1 MTVKS
6 CEKLE
11 KSRVALTIEASA
23 EEFEAAVNKAYLKMR
38 GKINVPGFRVGK
50 APRKIIEKMYGE
62 EVFYEEAV
70 NIILPDAYEDAVKE
84 QKLDVVGYPE
94 VELESCTKDGV
105 VFKCTVAVY
114 PEVKLGQYK
123 GLEAP
128 KAEVKVAAAD
138 VNARLKEMADRN
150 SRLVSVERAVKK
162 GDTAD
167 IDFEGFDNGVAF
179 DGGKGENFDLEI
191 GSGSFVPGFEEQ
203 LIGMKAGEEKD
214 IDITFPENYTPE
226 LAGKPVVFHVKVNE
240 VKVKEVPAV
249 DDEFAKDVSEFDTL
263 KELKADIKKKMTAER
278 TEAAQRAFED
288 VLMAKVAEGVE
299 AEIPHEM
306 VELQAERMMEQ
317 FKQQLAAQGIPFDQ
331 YLKMT
336 GTTEA
341 DFRKQADGP
350 AAEQVKMDLAVE
362 AIIKAEGLEATD
374 EDVENELKNVA
385 EKYGMD
391 LETVKKYLRP
401 EDVKEQVIREKAVK
415 VVADS
420 AVAVAPAEEKAELEA
435 EGEVVEKKPAK
446 KPAAKKTTKTA
457 AKKTTTAK
465 TTKTSTA
472 KKTAA
477 KTAEKEPAAK
487 KTTKTAVK
495 KTTTKSTAAKKTTKK
510 AAEKAE

>member
-1 MTVKS
+1 MSV
-6 CEKLE
+6 
-11 KSRVALTIEASA
+11 I
-23 EEFEAAVNKAYLKMR
+23 EAAVNKAYLKMR

-50 APRKIIEKMYGE
+50 APRKIIEKMYGA

-70 NIILPDAYEDAVKE
+70 NIILPDAYEAAVKE
-84 QKLDVVGYPE
+84 QELDVVGYPE

-128 KAEVKVAAAD
+128 KAEVKVVAAD

-240 VKVKEVPAV
+240 VKVKEVPAL

-263 KELKADIKKKMTAER
+263 KELKADIKKKLTAER
-278 TEAAQRAFED
+278 TESAQRAFED

-299 AEIPHEM
+299 ADVPHEM
-306 VELQAERMMEQ
+306 VELQAEQMTEG
-317 FKQQLAAQGIPFDQ
+317 FKQQLASQGIPFDQ

-336 GTTEA
+336 NTTEA
-341 DFRKQADGP
+341 DFKSQAYGP
-350 AAEQVKMDLAVE
+350 AEQQVKMDLAIS
-362 AIIKAEGLEATD
+362 AIVKAENLEATD
-374 EDVENELKNVA
+374 DEVEAEMKKVA
-385 EKYGMD
+385 DRYGMD
-391 LETVKKYLRP
+391 LDTVKKYLRP
-401 EDVKEQVIREKAVK
+401 EEVKEQVIREKVIK
-415 VVADS
+415 LVADN
-420 AVAVAPAEEKAELEA
+420 AVAVAPAEALAEEETEA
-435 EGEVVEKKPAK
+435 ETAEEKKPAKKAAAK
-446 KPAAKKTTKTA
+446 KPAAKKT
-457 AKKTTTAK
+457 AKKD
-465 TTKTSTA
+465 
-472 KKTAA
+472 
-477 KTAEKEPAAK
+477 AE
-487 KTTKTAVK
+487 
-495 KTTTKSTAAKKTTKK
+495 
-510 AAEKAE
+510 

>member
-240 VKVKEVPAV
+240 VKVKEVPAI

-299 AEIPHEM
+299 ADIPQEM

-331 YLKMT
+331 YLQMT

-362 AIIKAEGLEATD
+362 AIVKAEGLEATD

-446 KPAAKKTTKTA
+446 KPAAKKT
-457 AKKTTTAK
+457 AKKD
-465 TTKTSTA
+465 
-472 KKTAA
+472 
-477 KTAEKEPAAK
+477 AEKD
-487 KTTKTAVK
+487 
-495 KTTTKSTAAKKTTKK
+495 
-510 AAEKAE
+510 AE

>member
-1 MTVKS
+1 MSVKS
-6 CEKLE
+6 CERLD
-11 KSRVALTIEASA
+11 KSKVALTIEADA
-23 EEFEAAVNKAYLKMR
+23 AAFEAAINKAYLQQR
-38 GKINVPGFRVGK
+38 SKISVPGFRPGK
-50 APRKIIEKMYGE
+50 APRKMIESMYGA

-70 NIILPDAYEDAVKE
+70 NILLPDAYEAAVKE
-84 QKLDVVGYPE
+84 QELKVVGYPE
-94 VELESCTKDGV
+94 VELESCGKDGV

-114 PEVKLGQYK
+114 PEVTLGQYK

-128 KAEVKVAAAD
+128 KAEVNVTDED
-138 VNARLKEMADRN
+138 VDNRLNEMADRN
-150 SRLVSVERAVKK
+150 SRLVSVEREIQK

-191 GSGSFVPGFEEQ
+191 GSGSFVPGFEDQ
-203 LIGMKAGEEKD
+203 LVGMKAGEEKD
-214 IDITFPENYTPE
+214 IDITFPENYAPE

-240 VKVKEVPAV
+240 VKVKEVPAI

-331 YLKMT
+331 YLQMT

-446 KPAAKKTTKTA
+446 KPAAKKT
-457 AKKTTTAK
+457 AKKD
-465 TTKTSTA
+465 
-472 KKTAA
+472 
-477 KTAEKEPAAK
+477 AEKD
-487 KTTKTAVK
+487 
-495 KTTTKSTAAKKTTKK
+495 
-510 AAEKAE
+510 AE

>member
-374 EDVENELKNVA
+374 EDMENELKNVA

-435 EGEVVEKKPAK
+435 DGEVVEKKPAK
-446 KPAAKKTTKTA
+446 KPAAKKTTK
-457 AKKTTTAK
+457 KD
-465 TTKTSTA
+465 
-472 KKTAA
+472 
-477 KTAEKEPAAK
+477 AEKD
-487 KTTKTAVK
+487 
-495 KTTTKSTAAKKTTKK
+495 
-510 AAEKAE
+510 AE

>member
-11 KSRVALTIEASA
+11 KSRVALTIETSA

-50 APRKIIEKMYGE
+50 APRKIIEKMYGA

-70 NIILPDAYEDAVKE
+70 NIILPDAYEAAVKE
-84 QKLDVVGYPE
+84 QGLETVGYPQ

-150 SRLVSVERAVKK
+150 SRLVSVEHAVKK

-191 GSGSFVPGFEEQ
+191 GSGRFVPGFEEQ

-240 VKVKEVPAV
+240 VKVKEVPAI

-263 KELKADIKKKMTAER
+263 KDLKADIKKKMTAER

-299 AEIPHEM
+299 ADIPQEM

-317 FKQQLAAQGIPFDQ
+317 FKQQLASQGIPFDQ

-341 DFRKQADGP
+341 DFRQQAEGP
-350 AAEQVKMDLAVE
+350 ASEQVKMDLAVE
-362 AIIKAEGLEATD
+362 AIIKAEGLEASD
-374 EDVENELKNVA
+374 EDVENEMKSVA

-391 LETVKKYLRP
+391 LDTVKKYLRP
-401 EDVKEQVIREKAVK
+401 EDVKEQVVREKVMK
-415 VVADS
+415 LVADN
-420 AVAVAPAEEKAELEA
+420 AVVVAPAEEKAELEA
-435 EGEVVEKKPAK
+435 EGEIVEKKPAK
-446 KPAAKKTTKTA
+446 KAEGEKTEGEKAEKKPAAKKT
-457 AKKTTTAK
+457 AKKD
-465 TTKTSTA
+465 
-472 KKTAA
+472 
-477 KTAEKEPAAK
+477 AE
-487 KTTKTAVK
+487 
-495 KTTTKSTAAKKTTKK
+495 
-510 AAEKAE
+510 

>member
-70 NIILPDAYEDAVKE
+70 NIILPDAYEDAIKE

-214 IDITFPENYTPE
+214 IDVTFPENYAPE

-374 EDVENELKNVA
+374 EDVENELKNMA

-446 KPAAKKTTKTA
+446 KPAAKKT
-457 AKKTTTAK
+457 AKKD
-465 TTKTSTA
+465 
-472 KKTAA
+472 
-477 KTAEKEPAAK
+477 AEKD
-487 KTTKTAVK
+487 
-495 KTTTKSTAAKKTTKK
+495 
-510 AAEKAE
+510 AE

>member
-167 IDFEGFDNGVAF
+167 IDFEGFDNGKPF

-214 IDITFPENYTPE
+214 IDITFPENYAPE

-306 VELQAERMMEQ
+306 VELQAERMIEQ

-446 KPAAKKTTKTA
+446 KPAAKKD
-457 AKKTTTAK
+457 
-465 TTKTSTA
+465 
-472 KKTAA
+472 
-477 KTAEKEPAAK
+477 AEKD
-487 KTTKTAVK
+487 
-495 KTTTKSTAAKKTTKK
+495 
-510 AAEKAE
+510 AE

>member
-446 KPAAKKTTKTA
+446 KPAAKKTTK
-457 AKKTTTAK
+457 KD
-465 TTKTSTA
+465 
-472 KKTAA
+472 
-477 KTAEKEPAAK
+477 AEKD
-487 KTTKTAVK
+487 
-495 KTTTKSTAAKKTTKK
+495 
-510 AAEKAE
+510 AE

>member
-70 NIILPDAYEDAVKE
+70 NIILPDAYEDAIKE

-214 IDITFPENYTPE
+214 IDITFPENYAPE

-385 EKYGMD
+385 GKYGMD

-446 KPAAKKTTKTA
+446 KPAAKKT
-457 AKKTTTAK
+457 AKKD
-465 TTKTSTA
+465 
-472 KKTAA
+472 
-477 KTAEKEPAAK
+477 AEKD
-487 KTTKTAVK
+487 
-495 KTTTKSTAAKKTTKK
+495 
-510 AAEKAE
+510 AE

>member
-6 CEKLE
+6 CEKLD
-11 KSRVALTIEASA
+11 KSRVALTIETGA

-50 APRKIIEKMYGE
+50 APRKIIEKMYGA

-70 NIILPDAYEDAVKE
+70 NIILPDAYEAAVKE
-84 QKLDVVGYPE
+84 QELEVVGYPQ

-226 LAGKPVVFHVKVNE
+226 LAGKPVVFHVKINE
-240 VKVKEVPAV
+240 VKVKEVPAI

-263 KELKADIKKKMTAER
+263 KDLKADIKKKMTAER

-299 AEIPHEM
+299 AEIPQEM
-306 VELQAERMMEQ
+306 VELQAEKMMEQ
-317 FKQQLAAQGIPFDQ
+317 FKQQLASQGIPFDQ

-341 DFRKQADGP
+341 DFRQQAQGP

-374 EDVENELKNVA
+374 EDVESEMKSVA

-415 VVADS
+415 IVADS
-420 AVAVAPAEEKAELEA
+420 AKAVAPAEEKAELEEKGEAA
-435 EGEVVEKKPAK
+435 EKPAKKVPARKAKAEDGEKAEK
-446 KPAAKKTTKTA
+446 KPAAKKT
-457 AKKTTTAK
+457 AKKE
-465 TTKTSTA
+465 
-472 KKTAA
+472 
-477 KTAEKEPAAK
+477 AE
-487 KTTKTAVK
+487 
-495 KTTTKSTAAKKTTKK
+495 
-510 AAEKAE
+510 

>member
-11 KSRVALTIEASA
+11 KSRVALTIETSA

-50 APRKIIEKMYGE
+50 APRKIIEKMYGA

-70 NIILPDAYEDAVKE
+70 NIILPDAYEAAVKE
-84 QKLDVVGYPE
+84 QELEVVGYPQ

-128 KAEVKVAAAD
+128 KAEVKVVAAD

-191 GSGSFVPGFEEQ
+191 GSGSFVPGFEDQ

-240 VKVKEVPAV
+240 VKEKQVPAI

-263 KELKADIKKKMTAER
+263 KDLKADIKKKLTAER
-278 TEAAQRAFED
+278 TESAQRAFED
-288 VLMAKVAEGVE
+288 VLMAKVAEGIE
-299 AEIPHEM
+299 ADIPEEM

-317 FKQQLAAQGIPFDQ
+317 FKQQLASQGIPFDQ

-336 GTTEA
+336 NTAEA
-341 DFRKQADGP
+341 DFRKQAQGP
-350 AAEQVKMDLAVE
+350 AADQVKMDLAVE
-362 AIIKAEGLEATD
+362 AIIKAEGLEASD
-374 EDVENELKNVA
+374 EDVESEMKSVA

-391 LETVKKYLRP
+391 LDTVKKYLRP
-401 EDVKEQVIREKAVK
+401 EDVKEQVIREKVVK
-415 VVADS
+415 LVADS

-435 EGEVVEKKPAK
+435 EGEVVEKK
-446 KPAAKKTTKTA
+446 AAKKA
-457 AKKTTTAK
+457 P
-465 TTKTSTA
+465 A
-472 KKTAA
+472 KKTA
-477 KTAEKEPAAK
+477 KKDAEKTQNKRERF
-487 KTTKTAVK
+487 
-495 KTTTKSTAAKKTTKK
+495 
-510 AAEKAE
+510 

>member
-11 KSRVALTIEASA
+11 KSRVALTIETSA

-50 APRKIIEKMYGE
+50 APRKIIEKMYGA

-70 NIILPDAYEDAVKE
+70 NIILPDAYEAAVKE
-84 QKLDVVGYPE
+84 QELEVVGYPQ

-128 KAEVKVAAAD
+128 KAEVKVVAAD

-191 GSGSFVPGFEEQ
+191 GSGSFVPGFEDQ

-240 VKVKEVPAV
+240 VKEKQVPAI

-263 KELKADIKKKMTAER
+263 KDLKADIKKKLTAER
-278 TEAAQRAFED
+278 TESAQRAFED
-288 VLMAKVAEGVE
+288 VLMAKVAEGIE
-299 AEIPHEM
+299 ADIPEEM

-317 FKQQLAAQGIPFDQ
+317 FKQQLASQGIPFDQ

-336 GTTEA
+336 NTAEA
-341 DFRKQADGP
+341 DFRKQAQGP
-350 AAEQVKMDLAVE
+350 AADQVKMDLAVE
-362 AIIKAEGLEATD
+362 AIIKAEGLEASD
-374 EDVENELKNVA
+374 EDVESKMKSVA

-391 LETVKKYLRP
+391 LDTVKKYLRP
-401 EDVKEQVIREKAVK
+401 EDVKEQVIREKVVK
-415 VVADS
+415 LVADS

-435 EGEVVEKKPAK
+435 EGEVVEKKAAKKAPAK
-446 KPAAKKTTKTA
+446 KPAKKD
-457 AKKTTTAK
+457 
-465 TTKTSTA
+465 
-472 KKTAA
+472 
-477 KTAEKEPAAK
+477 AEKD
-487 KTTKTAVK
+487 
-495 KTTTKSTAAKKTTKK
+495 
-510 AAEKAE
+510 AE

>member
-70 NIILPDAYEDAVKE
+70 NIILPDAYEDAIKE

-128 KAEVKVAAAD
+128 TAEVKVAAAD

-214 IDITFPENYTPE
+214 IDITFPENYAPE

-446 KPAAKKTTKTA
+446 KPAAKKT
-457 AKKTTTAK
+457 AKKD
-465 TTKTSTA
+465 
-472 KKTAA
+472 
-477 KTAEKEPAAK
+477 AEKD
-487 KTTKTAVK
+487 
-495 KTTTKSTAAKKTTKK
+495 
-510 AAEKAE
+510 AE